1 MNRLIA
7 LLAALGAIALLVAG
21 CGSSDNGTTDTTTAS
36 LTKAEFLK
44 QGNAICAAGNK
55 KLEAGFESF
64 GKEHNL
70 SEKKEPTEAEFEEL
84 AETVLVPG
92 VQSQVEGLRA
102 LGTPEGDEGELD
114 ELLTSAEEAVEEVEE
129 EPQLIA
135 EENGEEPFST
145 VNKEARAYGLTTC
158 GEEG

>member
-1 MNRLIA
+1 LNRFFALVIA
-7 LLAALGAIALLVAG
+7 VAAVGLVAAG
-21 CGSSDNGTTDTTTAS
+21 CGSDSSTTDSTAS

-44 QGNAICAAGNK
+44 QGNAVCAAGNK

-64 GKEHNL
+64 AKEHNL
-70 SEKKEPTEAEFEEL
+70 SEKNEPTEAEFEEL

-92 VQSQVEGLRA
+92 VQGQVDGLRA

-114 ELLTSAEEAVEEVEE
+114 ELLTNAEEAVEEVEE
-129 EPQLIA
+129 EPMLIA

-158 GEEG
+158 GEEN